1 MVSEAFS
8 SDARRVKCWPL
19 RDARDAKRADESF
32 WNLATIGRL
41 ATATGVLARTP
52 ARAATRG
59 TNAEPRVVA
68 DIGLCVCLGGDDKT
82 TGKEVRRAK

>member
-1 MVSEAFS
+1 
-8 SDARRVKCWPL
+8 
-19 RDARDAKRADESF
+19 
-32 WNLATIGRL
+32 
-41 ATATGVLARTP
+41 LARTP